1 MHKWAQH
8 AKEDL
13 DWPDNTDDHKHNQSI
28 KEIDKTKNDVI
39 KQIVEYIHCLISYL
53 EKENVF

>member
-28 KEIDKTKNDVI
+28 KEIDKTKKSRKRKNRT
-39 KQIVEYIHCLISYL
+39 
-53 EKENVF
+53 